1 MEWELMDNLKP
12 QSMFESTLTL
22 VVPLDRKKRD
32 EIRHQVEFY
41 FREHKTEPPVSYHT
55 LVDLA
60 GALLLEHNWDKSYK
74 AFVMVCCGNA
84 IWRSVVGSVPYHR
97 RMLLLPQC
105 LKNSHMCKGKQDEF
119 GLLCSDCGNCNISGF
134 LHEAESL
141 GYLTIVA
148 EGTTIA
154 SRLVESGK
162 IDAIIGVGCLE
173 VLQKMFTA
181 VNKYSVPAIGVPL
194 ISCGCIDTTADTE
207 WIKEEIYHL
216 DQKSSFRLLNL
227 NNLKEKTASLFTEE
241 QINKLLNL
249 TGTTTDKLV
258 QETMLAGGKRI
269 RPLLTVLTY
278 EAFSSKPDDNILQ
291 HLAMS
296 IECFHKA
303 SLIHDDIE
311 DNDATRYGKET
322 IHTKYGVP
330 VAINLGDLLIGEGYR
345 LISECDLR
353 PEIAMECL
361 KVASQGHKALS
372 IGQGAELLARN
383 GNEIMS
389 LHDILKVFENKTA
402 AAFKV
407 SLRLGATAGEAED
420 KSVELLDEF
429 SYHIGLAYQLK
440 DDLEDFTPENGFTF
454 ENPSVLIAM
463 LSEAIADSDRL
474 MLQEALYQ
482 NELQKLQGLIAQYK
496 VKELITGLLKDHL
509 NKLKECLGNLQ
520 NVRLKLALNEI
531 VGKTFREYI

>member
-1 MEWELMDNLKP
+1 MDNLNP
-12 QSMFESTLTL
+12 QRMFESTLTL

-32 EIRHQVEFY
+32 EIRHQVENY
-41 FREHKTEPPVSYHT
+41 FSENKTEPPVSYHT

-60 GALLLEHNWDKSYK
+60 GALLVKHKWDKSYK

-134 LHEAESL
+134 LHEAEKL

-181 VNKYSVPAIGVPL
+181 VNKYSLPAIGVPL

-216 DQKSSFRLLNL
+216 DQKSGFRLLNL
-227 NNLKEKTASLFTEE
+227 NILKEKTASLFTEA

-258 QETMLAGGKRI
+258 HETMLAGGKRI

-278 EAFSSKPDDNILQ
+278 EAFSSNPNDSVLQ

-345 LISECDLR
+345 LISECGLKA
-353 PEIAMECL
+353 EVAVECL
-361 KVASQGHKALS
+361 KVVSHGHKALS
-372 IGQGAELLARN
+372 IGQGAELLARDSK
-383 GNEIMS
+383 EIMS
-389 LHDILKVFENKTA
+389 LQDILKVFENKTA

-407 SLRLGATAGEAED
+407 SLRLGATAGEAD
-420 KSVELLDEF
+420 DTSLKLLDQF

-440 DDLEDFTPENGFTF
+440 DDLEDFTAENGFAF

-463 LSEAIADSDRL
+463 LAENICEADKAT
-474 MLQEALYQ
+474 MQESLHG
-482 NELQKLQGLIAQYK
+482 NDLQKLQELMVQYK
-496 VKELITGLLKDHL
+496 VRELITGLLKEHL
-509 NKLKECLGNLQ
+509 SQLKECLANLQ

>member
-1 MEWELMDNLKP
+1 
-12 QSMFESTLTL
+12 MFESTLTL

-41 FREHKTEPPVSYHT
+41 FSENKTAPPVSYHT

-60 GALLLEHNWDKSYK
+60 GALLVKHKWDKSYK

-134 LHEAESL
+134 LHEAENL

-216 DQKSSFRLLNL
+216 DQQSGFRLLNL
-227 NNLKEKTASLFTEE
+227 NILKEKTAALFTEE

-258 QETMLAGGKRI
+258 HETMLAGGKRI
-269 RPLLTVLTY
+269 RPLFTVLTY
-278 EAFSSKPDDNILQ
+278 EAFSSNPDDTVLQ

-322 IHTKYGVP
+322 IHAKYGVP

-345 LISECDLR
+345 LISECGLR
-353 PEIAMECL
+353 AELAMECL
-361 KVASQGHKALS
+361 KVVSQGHKALS
-372 IGQGAELLARN
+372 IGQGAELLARDSR
-383 GNEIMS
+383 EIMT
-389 LHDILKVFENKTA
+389 LHDILQVFENKTA

-407 SLRLGATAGEAED
+407 SLRLGATAGEADEE
-420 KSVELLDEF
+420 SLRLLDRF

-440 DDLEDFTPENGFTF
+440 DDLEDFTAGNGDAF

-463 LSEAIADSDRL
+463 LAENIGEADKITL
-474 MLQEALYQ
+474 HEALQQ
-482 NELQKLQGLIAQYK
+482 NNLQKLQELMVQYK
-496 VKELITGLLKDHL
+496 IRELITNLLKDHL
-509 NKLKECLGNLQ
+509 NQLNEYLTSLH